1 MHVPND
7 SFRPIRVMGI
17 INVTPDSFFTE
28 SRCIGMDGKAD
39 EALIAARVERMLE
52 EGADII
58 DIGACSTRPGSEP
71 CSAGDEWKRLKV
83 ALRLIRREFP
93 QARLSVDSFRPEI
106 LRRSFDT
113 VGEFIANDISA
124 AADPLMLPTV
134 ASLGLTYIATHNAPA
149 PDGCPGILQTVAEFF
164 NQFGKRAESAGIR
177 DWILDPG
184 FGFGKTVEQNFE
196 LLSHLDELEH
206 DDALRHRI
214 LVGISRKS
222 MIYKPLGL
230 KPEDCL
236 AQTQVLHLAA
246 LQRGA
251 DILRVHDVAE
261 AVRTVATY
269 RRLEKK

>member
-1 MHVPND
+1 MSGYIDP
-7 SFRPIRVMGI
+7 SRPIAVMGI
-17 INVTPDSFFTE
+17 INVTPDSFYAG
-28 SRCIGMDGKAD
+28 SRCIAVDGKAD
-39 EALIAARVERMLE
+39 ESVIAARVERMLE

-71 CSAGDEWKRLKV
+71 CSAGEEWKRLEG
-83 ALRLIRREFP
+83 ALQLVHREFP
-93 QARLSVDSFRPEI
+93 RVRLSVDTFRPEI
-106 LRRSFDT
+106 LRRSYDT
-113 VGEFIANDISA
+113 VGDFIANDISA

-134 ASLGLTYIATHNAPA
+134 AALGLTYIATHNAPA
-149 PDGCPGILQTVAEFF
+149 TDGGPDIVQSVREHFRT
-164 NQFGKRAESAGIR
+164 FGMMAAQAGIR

-184 FGFGKTVEQNFE
+184 FGFGKSVEQNFE
-196 LLSHLDELEH
+196 LLSHLDELEQ
-206 DDALRHRI
+206 DEAVRHRI

-261 AVRTVATY
+261 AVRTLATY
-269 RRLEKK
+269 RRLEK